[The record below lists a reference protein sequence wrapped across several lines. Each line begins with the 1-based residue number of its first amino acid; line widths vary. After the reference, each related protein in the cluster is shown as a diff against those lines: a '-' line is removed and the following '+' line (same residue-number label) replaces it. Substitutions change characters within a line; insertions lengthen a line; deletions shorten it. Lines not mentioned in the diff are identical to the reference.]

1 MNALQ
6 RGRLAL
12 FDRGATV
19 GAVIAE
25 QFVRQALLALLAGIR
40 RPAAVEPAG
49 RDAQAGTGLL
59 AGLTGAGGVDRL
71 AGLLRGADLLRP
83 ACTRLRRTQIV
94 IRRDGPR
101 GPRFDGE
108 FVGPDPV

>member
-12 FDRGATV
+12 FDRGAAV

-25 QFVRQALLALLAGIR
+25 QFARQALLALLAGVR
-40 RPAAVEPAG
+40 SGAAVETAG
-49 RDAQAGTGLL
+49 GDAQAGIGLL
-59 AGLTGAGGVDRL
+59 AGFARAGGVDRL

-83 ACTRLRRTQIV
+83 GCTGLRRTQVV
-94 IRRDGPR
+94 IRRDGQR
-101 GPRFDGE
+101 RARLDG
-108 FVGPDPV
+108 

>member
-12 FDRGATV
+12 FDRGAAV

-40 RPAAVEPAG
+40 RPAAVEPPG

-59 AGLTGAGGVDRL
+59 AGLTGAAGGARL
-71 AGLLRGADLLRP
+71 AGPLPRADPPRP
-83 ACTRLRRTQIV
+83 ACPGLRRTATSTRPERQ
-94 IRRDGPR
+94 P
-101 GPRFDGE
+101 
-108 FVGPDPV
+108 